1 MGKKNKKDKNII
13 TDKDISFETEEEK
26 AAKAQ
31 ALADAKAE
39 KKANKRGVVKTF
51 NMYKF
56 IIKIV
61 VFAILITFGVL
72 MLVFQDQ
79 AIGSIYLL
87 TGIVAAFASIIR
99 VVPLLKT
106 LKSAK
111 ARLIS
116 FVEIL
121 IHLALGAY
129 LIFAAFYHWNII
141 DEYESL
147 ENITGFAKF
156 NLQAYRFFVVAL
168 FYTRV
173 VAYFWVTVLCKEET
187 DRFKFWLHII
197 IMTLAI
203 LLAAIELTPQ
213 TIVYTLVVLA
223 FGSAI
228 VIGGEAGGGYF
239 RYRKE
244 ISAKKEKKK
253 EKKEEVGKEAPAQ
266 DDTVNINEIDP
277 NIIPVNDVPQDSQI
291 VS

>member
-31 ALADAKAE
+31 ALAEEKAE

-56 IIKIV
+56 IVKIV

-72 MLVFQDQ
+72 MLIFQQQ

-99 VVPLLKT
+99 VVPLLRT

-111 ARLIS
+111 ARLVS

-129 LIFAAFYHWNII
+129 LIFAAFYHWNVIEDVKEI
-141 DEYESL
+141 

-173 VAYFWVTVLCKEET
+173 VSYFWVTVLYKEET
-187 DRFKFWLHII
+187 DNFKFWLHII

-244 ISAKKEKKK
+244 VSAKKEKKK
-253 EKKEEVGKEAPAQ
+253 EKKDEVGKEAPAQ
-266 DDTVNINEIDP
+266 DDSVNINEIDP